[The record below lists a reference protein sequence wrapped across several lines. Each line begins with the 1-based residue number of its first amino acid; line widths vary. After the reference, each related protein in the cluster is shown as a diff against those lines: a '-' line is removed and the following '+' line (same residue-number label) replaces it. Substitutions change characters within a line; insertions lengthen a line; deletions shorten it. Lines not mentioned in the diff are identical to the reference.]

1 MATTIASQVQ
11 ELYVGYLGRAADQ
24 EGLDFWTKAI
34 TDGTSTIESV
44 AQGFTLSNEY
54 TTQYDGLNTNDL
66 VGKVYENVL
75 GRTADAD
82 GLAFWAGEITS
93 GVVTAETLVAS
104 IINSLGAIDQQV
116 IDNKVFVAN
125 TYTAAAGSSY
135 NPAAGANVIAGVDGT
150 AASVSNALATI
161 ESGTLPGSVAGL
173 SVIQGLYTAQQALA
187 GFETSNAAA
196 VDKFVADFKAD
207 TNAATTASAGLATN
221 ATFSQKLAAA
231 KIDAQ
236 AARDVFGA
244 DSLTVVTAKA
254 ADAQKAL
261 DAVVA
266 KLNFAEKDLVSKYN
280 TAVVNDKAATGASD
294 EQAAAAQAGLGVA
307 TGFAAA
313 LAAAKTA
320 GVTFATDNGAGVWT
334 AYVGTD
340 AVTGGAAAAP
350 ASDADRAKI
359 AEAFKD
365 VAFFNSTFK
374 VAADAEHADL
384 KAEVALNTATANLAA
399 STNGSDYI
407 AAATADLAADKKVA
421 DVTAADA
428 VKVQV
433 DALAAG
439 YAAANKGVTDF
450 TDATTGKIAKFN
462 VPADVELKDLN
473 GNFTADPAVKETFYF
488 ADKIVA
494 TDDFAITT
502 FAKGDA
508 IYLGNGIAY
517 NSGALTAG
525 NNSVMEYFLVQ
536 DGADAKLVIETAVFG
551 SADTN
556 LTGAIGAEVSLNAA
570 VITLSGVNVADL
582 QVANG
587 AVVFA

>member
-196 VDKFVADFKAD
+196 VDKFVADFKANTTTETAD
-207 TNAATTASAGLATN
+207 RLAANAS
-221 ATFSQKLAAA
+221 FKDKLAAV
-231 KIDAQ
+231 KVDVD
-236 AARDVFGA
+236 AARTALGGE
-244 DSLTVVTAKA
+244 SLTVVTALA

-428 VKVQV
+428 VKAQV
-433 DALAAG
+433 DALAVG
-439 YAAANKGVTDF
+439 YAAAEKGVA
-450 TDATTGKIAKFN
+450 DALGKIVDFN
-462 VPADVELKDLN
+462 GADLTTETVDITGTTINAL
-473 GNFTADPAVKETFYF
+473 TAKETFFF
-488 ADKIVA
+488 ADKIV
-494 TDDFAITT
+494 TGDDVEIVN

-508 IYLGNGIAY
+508 IYLGNGITY

-525 NNSVMEYFLVQ
+525 SNSVMEYFLVQ
-536 DGADAKLVIETAVFG
+536 DGANAKLVIETAVFG
-551 SADTN
+551 SANTN
-556 LTGAIGAEVSLNAA
+556 LTTAASPDAA
-570 VITLSGVNVADL
+570 VITLTGVNVADL
-582 QVANG
+582 QVADG
-587 AVVFA
+587 AIVFA